1 MFKCELFNVKLENT
15 ILAQLKESHQVL
27 VMVSRRLLLS
37 FSVTNNDKVVGHH
50 FNVPHPF
57 NQLVHPAL
65 EYLWS

>member
-1 MFKCELFNVKLENT
+1 MFKCELFNVKLETTN
-15 ILAQLKESHQVL
+15 LAQLKESHQV
-27 VMVSRRLLLS
+27 SRRLLLC

-50 FNVPHPF
+50 FNVPHRF